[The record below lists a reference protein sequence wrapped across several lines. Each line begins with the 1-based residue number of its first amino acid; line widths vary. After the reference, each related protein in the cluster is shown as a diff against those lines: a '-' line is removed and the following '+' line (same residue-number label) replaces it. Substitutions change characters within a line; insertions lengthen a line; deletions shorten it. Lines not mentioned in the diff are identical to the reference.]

1 MRMSFFDH
9 MGSTALITG
18 LARIHTGHYFYS
30 ILRTSGMAH
39 FQASFPSLIPV
50 LLQLEKQF
58 YLHTPAGASA
68 APQISV

>member
-1 MRMSFFDH
+1 MTEPKCNN
-9 MGSTALITG
+9 GVINTVCEALC
-18 LARIHTGHYFYS
+18 AERSDYFYS

-39 FQASFPSLIPV
+39 FQASFPSLISV

-68 APQISV
+68 APRISV